1 MKQRQ
6 LQPAFTLI
14 ELMVVIAIIAT
25 LAFMGVANFSSS
37 IRRSRDAVRKSDLS
51 NLQQALV
58 LYRADTGTYPT
69 ENGEAQSALTILS
82 DPSTQYIKTIP
93 QPPLLENSGEK
104 DYYYTCTQLVGSR
117 CVQFSLCTGGLTDDD
132 ANAGLEFQGENN
144 GNATSNTGE
153 GYPTSSGRFFCVFNP

>member
-1 MKQRQ
+1 MKKQ
-6 LQPAFTLI
+6 QPAFSLI
-14 ELMVVIAIIAT
+14 ELMVVMAIIAI

-69 ENGEAQSALTILS
+69 ENGETQSVLTVLA
-82 DPSTQYIKTIP
+82 DPNTQYIKTIP
-93 QPPLLENSGEK
+93 QPPLLENGGEK
-104 DYYYTCTQLVGSR
+104 DYQYTCTQLVGSR
-117 CVQFSLCTGGLTDDD
+117 CVQFSLCTGGLNDDS
-132 ANAGLEFQGENN
+132 ASAGLEFQGESN

-153 GYPTSSGRFFCVFNP
+153 GYPTSNGRFFCVFNP